1 MFKTFYCNV
10 FVECLNLFKSL
21 KKIFF
26 EGFLEEGTV
35 NAKRKKCSKPFL
47 GTGAQN
53 ISPILLQICEIALY

>member
-1 MFKTFYCNV
+1 MSKTIYK
-10 FVECLNLFKSL
+10 LG
-21 KKIFF
+21 KKNIF
-26 EGFLEEGTV
+26 EVFLEEGTV